1 MMQTTMQNVAM
12 MEVIAVVS
20 ITLIPTA
27 PFANVWTHS
36 TVDALMPSGKEM
48 DIVMMITTMQ
58 CVNMME
64 EIAAV
69 IALT

>member
-1 MMQTTMQNVAM
+1 MFG
-12 MEVIAVVS
+12 
-20 ITLIPTA
+20 P
-27 PFANVWTHS
+27 

-58 CVNMME
+58 YVNMME